1 MIDIDKK
8 IDKMEKNCLEMAK
21 KELSNIKA
29 ENDEISEKKILE
41 KVNIYK
47 EELTQKYENELN
59 KLEREF
65 NRNTF
70 DYEMNQK
77 MQVSNLKKAIIQEIE
92 EKIILE
98 FETFTNTP
106 EYKYYL
112 LRSIE
117 SVLSKI
123 KSKKCT
129 IFITEKDYDKYY
141 KDISMAFNI
150 FVDKIDNDNIGGC
163 VVIDMQNKISIDNT
177 LKTNISEKAKQ
188 ISL

>member
-8 IDKMEKNCLEMAK
+8 IDKIEKNCLEMAR
-21 KELSNIKA
+21 KELNNIKT
-29 ENDEISEKKILE
+29 ENNQISEEKILE

-47 EELTQKYENELN
+47 DELAQKYESELN

-65 NRNTF
+65 NRNIF

-77 MQVSNLKKAIIQEIE
+77 MQVRNLKKTIIQEIE
-92 EKIILE
+92 QKVKIE
-98 FETFTNTP
+98 FEKFTNSP

-112 LRSIE
+112 LRNIE
-117 SVLSKI
+117 TVLSKI

-150 FVDKIDNDNIGGC
+150 FVDRIDNDNIGGC
-163 VVIDMQNKISIDNT
+163 VVIDVQNKVSIDNT
-177 LKTNISEKAKQ
+177 LKTNIAEKVKQ
-188 ISL
+188 ISF

>member
-8 IDKMEKNCLEMAK
+8 IDKIEKNCLEMAR
-21 KELSNIKA
+21 KELSNIKT
-29 ENDEISEKKILE
+29 ENDEISEEKILE

-47 EELTQKYENELN
+47 EELAQKYENELN

-65 NRNTF
+65 NRNIF

-77 MQVSNLKKAIIQEIE
+77 MQVSNLKKTIIQEKE
-92 EKIILE
+92 EKIKLE
-98 FETFTNTP
+98 FGQFTNTS

-112 LRSIE
+112 LRNIE
-117 SVLSKI
+117 RVLSKI

-141 KDISMAFNI
+141 KDISMAFNN

-163 VVIDMQNKISIDNT
+163 VIIDAQNKVSIDNT
-177 LKTNISEKAKQ
+177 LKNNIAEKVKQ